1 MCNSLWHSLTRI
13 ESLGTFIN
21 NVQDFVKSVRQE
33 SDQVADELRKV
44 LEQLEPLVE
53 QRRRLEERARALKT
67 VISTYQPGT
76 EGPPLVGEFTER
88 HFIDVAHDILSSEGE
103 LYYEDLLTRLHEA
116 GVRVPGRN
124 PGANLIAHMGRDK
137 RFIRVR
143 RGTYAVQ
150 P

>member
-1 MCNSLWHSLTRI
+1 M
-13 ESLGTFIN
+13 
-21 NVQDFVKSVRQE
+21 KSVRQE
-33 SDQVADELRKV
+33 SDQVADELRKI

-67 VISTYQPGT
+67 VISTYQPGA
-76 EGPPLVGEFTER
+76 EGGMLTGDSGER
-88 HFIDVAHDILSSEGE
+88 HFIDVAHEILATDGE
-103 LYYEDLLTRLHEA
+103 LYYEDLLTRLNQA

-137 RFIRVR
+137 RFRRVG
-143 RGTYAVQ
+143 RGTYAVA

>member
-1 MCNSLWHSLTRI
+1 
-13 ESLGTFIN
+13 
-21 NVQDFVKSVRQE
+21 VQDFVKSVQQE
-33 SDQVADELRKV
+33 SDQVADELRKI

-67 VISTYQPGT
+67 VISTYRPGT
-76 EGPPLVGEFTER
+76 EGAGLVGDPNER
-88 HFIDVAHDILSSEGE
+88 HFTDIAYDILASEGE
-103 LYYEDLLTRLHEA
+103 LYYEDLLTRLNEA

-137 RFIRVR
+137 RFRRVR
-143 RGTYAVQ
+143 RGTYAVE

>member
-1 MCNSLWHSLTRI
+1 M
-13 ESLGTFIN
+13 E
-21 NVQDFVKSVRQE
+21 DFVKSVRQE

-76 EGPPLVGEFTER
+76 EGAPLIGDPGER
-88 HFIDVAHDILSSEGE
+88 HFTDVAHDILASEGE
-103 LYYEDLLTRLHEA
+103 LYYEDLLTRLNEA

-137 RFIRVR
+137 RFHRVR